1 MFRKT
6 AKEQQL
12 GIFSSNDNLL
22 SGKSKDYYQQADAW
36 HNIFRKEVTM
46 RIDETLFSK
55 LFSEKMGAPNAPVR
69 ILISMM
75 VLKEAYGWSDA
86 QLFEHCRYHVLVRS
100 ALGLLNMDDVIPTE
114 STYYLFRKR
123 IVDYERTTDINIIE
137 EAFASITKGQ
147 ARDFEV
153 SGKSIRMDS
162 KLLSSNIAWY
172 SRYELV
178 HETLRLFCK
187 ELKSSG
193 RFVVDNSLREQLDM
207 ILKEEGNKV
216 VFRHSRDEIKS
227 RLQEIGMLID
237 KLLQLYALPECT
249 AYQTLCK
256 VFTEQ
261 YRIDENKI
269 LVTRDKEEITS
280 DSVQSPHDPDSHYRN
295 KNGNHVKGYS
305 INVTESCDKDELH
318 LIADIDVR
326 PVTTGDNYFLQ
337 DGIKQSQKTFTD
349 KIENVHADGAYHS
362 PENQQYCKEEEMNLY
377 LTGMHGSEGRYDLA
391 LNENGE
397 LIVTD
402 RVTGKNIPSKKV
414 KGQEKW
420 GIKLSNHNRYF
431 THKEINNCAIRKQIQ
446 NLAVEIKNVRNNVEA
461 TIFQISYHYPNDKS
475 RYRGL
480 CKHVMWANIR
490 GLWVNFVR
498 ILKHLKGMFA
508 GDRYQRSS
516 HFTNAAYKILFSD
529 MNLALKGFLKIFSL
543 KYFFL
548 TPKKSFLQ
556 ICKTDF

>member
-12 GIFSSNDNLL
+12 GIFSANDNLL
-22 SGKSKDYYQQADAW
+22 SGKSKDYYEQADAW

-46 RIDETLFSK
+46 RVDETLFSK
-55 LFSEKMGAPNAPVR
+55 LFSNKMGAPNAPVR

-75 VLKEAYGWSDA
+75 ILKEAYGWSDA

-100 ALGLLNMDDVIPTE
+100 ALGLLNMDDAIPTE

-123 IVDYERTTDINIIE
+123 MVDYEKTTNINIIE

-178 HETLRLFCK
+178 HETLRLFYK
-187 ELKSSG
+187 ELKSADS
-193 RFVVDNSLREQLDM
+193 FTIDSSLREQLDM
-207 ILKEEGNKV
+207 ILKEEGTKV
-216 VFRHSRDEIKS
+216 VFRHSRDEIKLK
-227 RLQEIGMLID
+227 LQQIGMLID
-237 KLLQLYALPECT
+237 KLLDLYTLPECT

-261 YRIDENKI
+261 YRIDENKL
-269 LVTRDKEEITS
+269 LVVRDKEEITS
-280 DSVQSPHDPDSHYRN
+280 GSVQSPHDPDSHYRN

-326 PVTTGDNYFLQ
+326 PVTAGDNYFLQ
-337 DGIKQSQKTFTD
+337 DGVKQSQQTFTD

-377 LTGMHGSEGRYDLA
+377 LTGMHGSEGRYNLE
-391 LNENGE
+391 LTENGE

-414 KGQEKW
+414 KGQQKW

-431 THKEINNCAIRKQIQ
+431 THKEINNCATRKQIQ
-446 NLAVEIKNVRNNVEA
+446 NLEVEIKNVRNNVEA
-461 TIFQISYHYPNDKS
+461 TLFQMGYHYPHDRS

-480 CKHVMWANIR
+480 SKHAMWAHIR

-498 ILKHLKGMFA
+498 ILKHVKETLHGNGGTGKKGIL
-508 GDRYQRSS
+508 
-516 HFTNAAYKILFSD
+516 FTNPAYKILFYEVIFV
-529 MNLALKGFLKIFSL
+529 LKGFLKIFFL
-543 KYFFL
+543 KHAFFVL
-548 TPKKSFLQ
+548 SQNRFS
-556 ICKTDF
+556 DF

>member
-12 GIFSSNDNLL
+12 GIFSANDNLL
-22 SGKSKDYYQQADAW
+22 SGKSKDYYEQADAW

-46 RIDETLFSK
+46 RVDETLFSK
-55 LFSEKMGAPNAPVR
+55 LFSNKMGAPNAPVR

-75 VLKEAYGWSDA
+75 ILKEAYGWSDA

-100 ALGLLNMDDVIPTE
+100 ALGLLNMDDAIPTE

-123 IVDYERTTDINIIE
+123 MVDYEKTTNINIIE

-178 HETLRLFCK
+178 HETLRLFYK
-187 ELKSSG
+187 ELKSADS
-193 RFVVDNSLREQLDM
+193 FTIDSSLREQLDM
-207 ILKEEGNKV
+207 ILKEEGTKV
-216 VFRHSRDEIKS
+216 VFRHSRDEIKLK
-227 RLQEIGMLID
+227 LQQIGMLID
-237 KLLQLYALPECT
+237 KLLDLYTLPEST

-261 YRIDENKI
+261 YRIDENKL
-269 LVTRDKEEITS
+269 LVVRDKEEITS
-280 DSVQSPHDPDSHYRN
+280 GSVQSPHDPDSHYRN

-326 PVTTGDNYFLQ
+326 PVTAGDNYFLQ
-337 DGIKQSQKTFTD
+337 DGVKQSQQTFTD

-377 LTGMHGSEGRYDLA
+377 LTGMHGSEGRYNLE
-391 LNENGE
+391 LTENGE

-414 KGQEKW
+414 KGQQKW

-431 THKEINNCAIRKQIQ
+431 THKEINNCATRKQIQ
-446 NLAVEIKNVRNNVEA
+446 NLEVEIKNVRNNVEA
-461 TIFQISYHYPNDKS
+461 TLFQMGYHYPHDRS

-480 CKHVMWANIR
+480 SKHAMWAHIR

-498 ILKHLKGMFA
+498 ILKHVKETLHGNGGTGKKGIL
-508 GDRYQRSS
+508 
-516 HFTNAAYKILFSD
+516 FTNPAYKILFYEVIFV
-529 MNLALKGFLKIFSL
+529 LKGFLKIFFL
-543 KYFFL
+543 KHAFFVL
-548 TPKKSFLQ
+548 SQNRFS
-556 ICKTDF
+556 DF

>member
-12 GIFSSNDNLL
+12 GIFSANDNLL
-22 SGKSKDYYQQADAW
+22 SGKSKDYYEQADAW

-46 RIDETLFSK
+46 RVDETLFSK
-55 LFSEKMGAPNAPVR
+55 LFSNKMGAPNAPVR

-75 VLKEAYGWSDA
+75 ILKEAYGWSDA

-100 ALGLLNMDDVIPTE
+100 ALGLLNMDDAIPTE

-123 IVDYERTTDINIIE
+123 MVDYEKTTNINIIE

-178 HETLRLFCK
+178 HETLRLFYK
-187 ELKSSG
+187 ELKSADS
-193 RFVVDNSLREQLDM
+193 FTIDSSLREQLDM
-207 ILKEEGNKV
+207 ILKEEGTKV
-216 VFRHSRDEIKS
+216 VFRHSRDEIKLK
-227 RLQEIGMLID
+227 LQQIGMLID
-237 KLLQLYALPECT
+237 KLLDLYTLPECT

-261 YRIDENKI
+261 YRIDENKL
-269 LVTRDKEEITS
+269 LVVRDKEEITS
-280 DSVQSPHDPDSHYRN
+280 GSVQSPHDPDSHYRN

-326 PVTTGDNYFLQ
+326 PVTAGDNYFLQ
-337 DGIKQSQKTFTD
+337 DGVKQSQQTFTD

-362 PENQQYCKEEEMNLY
+362 PENQQYCKGEEMNLY
-377 LTGMHGSEGRYDLA
+377 LTGMHGSEGRYDLE
-391 LNENGE
+391 LTENGE

-420 GIKLSNHNRYF
+420 GIRLSEHNRYF
-431 THKEINNCAIRKQIQ
+431 THKEINNCATRKQIQ
-446 NLAVEIKNVRNNVEA
+446 NLPVEIKNVRNNVEA
-461 TIFQISYHYPNDKS
+461 TIFQMCYHYPHGRS

-480 CKHVMWANIR
+480 CKHAMWAKIR

-498 ILKHLKGMFA
+498 ILKHVKEKFA
-508 GDRYQRSS
+508 GDRYDYKRSS
-516 HFTNAAYKILFSD
+516 HFTNPAYKILFYEVIFV
-529 MNLALKGFLKIFSL
+529 LKGFLKIFFL
-543 KYFFL
+543 KHAFFVL
-548 TPKKSFLQ
+548 SQNRFS
-556 ICKTDF
+556 DF